1 MNRRWFGILVA
12 IVVVGG
18 CGSTSS
24 TSIATIQTAAASS
37 TAVSTPAPTPVSVAP
52 SPSGTSVPIASP
64 TCPDCTP
71 LSAGKHTTVAFLPGM
86 VLTMPDGWLL
96 GEDSSGELKLNPA
109 DDLGLKLSF
118 FTDPIAVTNDTNI
131 VAGVDGT
138 PTALVA
144 WLRSN
149 PNLSVSKPTTTTIG
163 QGVSAT
169 SVDLTVAS
177 GAKSGDP
184 GCPPGL
190 ACVNLFLFRGSS
202 YKFGYAISSDQGLRF
217 TFAQI
222 GSGSAARTLF
232 VLHEVVPPDSLTDFA
247 TRTKPIIASLRLP

>member
-1 MNRRWFGILVA
+1 LRVDLLDLHRAYPDRR
-12 IVVVGG
+12 
-18 CGSTSS
+18 
-24 TSIATIQTAAASS
+24 
-37 TAVSTPAPTPVSVAP
+37 
-52 SPSGTSVPIASP
+52 
-64 TCPDCTP
+64 
-71 LSAGKHTTVAFLPGM
+71 
-86 VLTMPDGWLL
+86 
-96 GEDSSGELKLNPA
+96 GEL
-109 DDLGLKLSF
+109 DG
-118 FTDPIAVTNDTNI
+118 
-131 VAGVDGT
+131 GVD
-138 PTALVA
+138 ACADASLCSA